1 MLLLIGALA
10 SPQARAQVSWV
21 LDGTGNFNDG
31 ENWSSGS
38 VPVSEPIIIDNGG
51 TAQSSAANAVGSV
64 SLGGGSTLAIM
75 PGDESSFD
83 SDDFYA
89 GTSGTGTLTIG
100 SQALMNTRDF
110 YAGYGADATGNVN
123 VDGAYLSP
131 DATYIGYAGNATFV
145 LQNGSTLQSTTGSVG
160 TLAGSH
166 GILQLT
172 DSTWKAVQQSTPVA
186 ITVGGQGTGEVQASG
201 TSLILALSL
210 TIGDGAAVTAES
222 SQIGLNAGSSGEVT
236 LDDAL
241 WTTTNTLTIGSAGN
255 GEFNASNGSV
265 ITATMI
271 ELAAGNGITG
281 SLAVTNSWVVTQ
293 TINAGNAD
301 GASMEFDGA
310 QVNLLGGWSVTDT
323 LLIEGFNAGSVVIA
337 GGGLTV
343 DTLGGNAQIPSP
355 LSGPGA
361 LTKTG
366 EGRLR
371 LTASNT
377 FSGGVFV

>member
-1 MLLLIGALA
+1 M
-10 SPQARAQVSWV
+10 
-21 LDGTGNFNDG
+21 
-31 ENWSSGS
+31 
-38 VPVSEPIIIDNGG
+38 
-51 TAQSSAANAVGSV
+51 
-64 SLGGGSTLAIM
+64 
-75 PGDESSFD
+75 
-83 SDDFYA
+83 
-89 GTSGTGTLTIG
+89 
-100 SQALMNTRDF
+100 
-110 YAGYGADATGNVN
+110 
-123 VDGAYLSP
+123 
-131 DATYIGYAGNATFV
+131 
-145 LQNGSTLQSTTGSVG
+145 
-160 TLAGSH
+160 
-166 GILQLT
+166 
-172 DSTWKAVQQSTPVA
+172 
-186 ITVGGQGTGEVQASG
+186 
-201 TSLILALSL
+201 
-210 TIGDGAAVTAES
+210 TAES

-310 QVNLLGGWSVTDT
+310 QVNLLGGSSVTDT